1 MASRYRRASARGV
14 AAHSRRH
21 ARPLASGLA
30 AVALVRRG
38 RDLDGGLVSRVLE
51 RRRHRR
57 RHAAADRRVL
67 RADAAPDG
75 RADRVAGE
83 GMKVVILAGGLGT
96 RLAEERVTIPKPM
109 VLIGQ
114 HPILWHIMKFYA
126 SYGLEEFVLALGYKA
141 EVVKN
146 FFLQFADMASD
157 LTVDLGAGTV
167 ERRRRHEE
175 TWKIHLINTGLDT
188 LTGGRVRRLAPL
200 IRDETFML
208 TWRRRLQRT
217 ARSPV

>member
-1 MASRYRRASARGV
+1 
-14 AAHSRRH
+14 
-21 ARPLASGLA
+21 
-30 AVALVRRG
+30 
-38 RDLDGGLVSRVLE
+38 
-51 RRRHRR
+51 
-57 RHAAADRRVL
+57 
-67 RADAAPDG
+67 
-75 RADRVAGE
+75 
-83 GMKVVILAGGLGT
+83 MKVVILAGGFGT
-96 RLAEERVTIPKPM
+96 RLAEETVTIPKPM

-175 TWKIHLINTGLDT
+175 TWKIHLIDTGLDT
-188 LTGGRVRRLAPL
+188 LTGGRERRPAPF
-200 IRDETFML
+200 IGRETFML
-208 TWRRRLQRT
+208 TYGDGVSDVPLDRLLDFPMNHGKIAT
-217 ARSPV
+217 VTEVTELACCG